1 MSVPLPS
8 YVDWEVARLV
18 SERLASQHEI
28 LTTWSLEDVW
38 DHHVIL
44 DAKETAAVKAAEQP
58 R

>member
-1 MSVPLPS
+1 MSVRLPD

-18 SERLASQHEI
+18 SARLATQTEI

-44 DAKETAAVKAAEQP
+44 DAKETAESKAAEN

>member
-1 MSVPLPS
+1 VTVRIPE

-18 SERLASQHEI
+18 AERIVSQHEL

-44 DAKETAAVKAAEQP
+44 DAKETALIKANE